1 MCGIAGFLDL
11 SRSTHP
17 DRLRGSVSAMAGTLR
32 HRGPDDAGVWV
43 DGAGGIALGHRRL
56 AVVDLSPAGRQP
68 MASRSGNLVLVYNG
82 EIYNADPL
90 RVELERCGRSFR
102 GRSDSEVLVEACD
115 EWGVERTVGR
125 LIGMFAF
132 ALWDRRSQSL
142 TLVRDRLGIKP
153 LYWGRFGALFLF
165 GSELKALTAHGGW
178 DPAIDRESLADYM
191 LHKYVPQP
199 RSIYKDVFKLMP
211 GHLLEVGPGDA
222 PRTICYWDLRSI
234 AAGATGARLALT
246 RIEAAE
252 RLEALLL
259 DAVGRRMVSDVPLG
273 AFLSGGIDSSAVV
286 ALMQARSPRPV
297 RTFTV
302 GFDDPRFDEAPRAAA
317 VAGHL
322 GTDHTEL
329 AVGPRDALDIIP
341 DLAAWYDEP
350 FADSSQIPSALIS
363 RLTRRHVTVVLTGD
377 GGDEVFGGYNRYA
390 RACAIRRALGW
401 AGALLGR
408 RTAGP
413 RPPIA
418 TARGP
423 RHKAGLLF
431 GKAAAVVS
439 SAGEMELYRH
449 LVTNFDGLVPPP
461 LTGPCSA
468 RGGVFWDDSVAA
480 DIPDYMERM
489 MFLDTVTY
497 LPDDVLTKVDR
508 ATMAVGLEA
517 RVPLLDHR
525 VVEFVWRL
533 PPSVKFDREESKS
546 LLRSVLRKYV
556 PEQLTDRRKAG
567 FRVPIRSW
575 LRGPLKEWAGDLL
588 CDRRLREE
596 GFFDVPA
603 VLSMWSDH
611 RTGRN
616 DWDRVLWRVLMFQAW
631 VSRQRDRQ
639 APVLC

>member
-1 MCGIAGFLDL
+1 MCGIAGYLDL

-17 DRLRGSVSAMAGTLR
+17 DRLRASVSAMAGTLR
-32 HRGPDDAGVWV
+32 HRGPDDGDVWV

-68 MASRSGNLVLVYNG
+68 MASRSGNQVVVYNG
-82 EIYNADPL
+82 EIYNADAL
-90 RVELERCGRSFR
+90 RAELERCGRSFR
-102 GRSDSEVLVEACD
+102 GRSDTEVLVEACD

-132 ALWDRRSQSL
+132 ALWDRRSESL
-142 TLVRDRLGIKP
+142 TLARDRLGIKP
-153 LYWGRFGALFLF
+153 LYWGRFGSLFLF

-178 DPAIDRESLADYM
+178 DPVIDRESLADYM

-211 GHLLEVGPGDA
+211 GHLLDVGPGGV
-222 PRTICYWDLRSI
+222 PRTTCYWDLRSI
-234 AAGATGARLALT
+234 AAGARLGLT
-246 RIEAAE
+246 RLEAAE

-273 AFLSGGIDSSAVV
+273 AFLSGGIDSSVVV

-302 GFDDPRFDEAPRAAA
+302 GFDDPRFDETPRAAA
-317 VAGHL
+317 VADHL
-322 GTDHTEL
+322 GTVHTEL
-329 AVGPRDALDIIP
+329 AVGPREALEIIP
-341 DLAAWYDEP
+341 DLATWYDEP
-350 FADSSQIPSALIS
+350 FADSSQIPSVLIS

-377 GGDEVFGGYNRYA
+377 GGDEVFGGYKRYA
-390 RACAIRRALGW
+390 RACAIRQALGW
-401 AGALLGR
+401 AGVLLR
-408 RTAGP
+408 RGASRT

-418 TARGP
+418 TAREP
-423 RHKAGLLF
+423 FEKARLLL
-431 GKAAAVVS
+431 GKAAAVVR
-439 SAGEMELYRH
+439 SAGETDLYRH
-449 LVTNFDGLVPPP
+449 LVTNFDGLAPPL
-461 LTGPCSA
+461 LTGPGSG
-468 RGGVFWDDSVAA
+468 RGGVFWDDTVAA
-480 DIPDYMERM
+480 EIPDFMERM

-533 PPSVKFDREESKS
+533 PPSVKFDRGESKS

-556 PEQLTDRRKAG
+556 PKRLTDRRKAG
-567 FRVPIRSW
+567 FRAPIRSW
-575 LRGPLKEWAGDLL
+575 LRGPLTEWAGDLL
-588 CDRRLREE
+588 GDRRLREE
-596 GFFDVPA
+596 GFFDAPA
-603 VLSMWSDH
+603 VRSMWSDH
-611 RTGRN
+611 RTGRK

-631 VSRQRDRQ
+631 FSRQRDRR
-639 APVLC
+639 APLSC